1 MATLKVLI
9 PLDGSSFSRG
19 SLNRVYK
26 TLTPKRH
33 QLILMRVAPLP
44 TGIGTIPPRMLA
56 LSGSSDFIP
65 HFTSASE
72 LELNQH
78 PIYETQAWESTKAQI
93 ESELNQDMQD
103 LQKAGFDVVILIHFG
118 DIPQEIVTAIKQRN
132 IDLVVMATHGRKG
145 LERMLLGSIAET
157 VLQSTD
163 VPVLMVRPDQTES
176 LKSRDKSQHVL
187 IPIDES
193 DFSRSVLIHVMRLLR
208 PVDYHITLLR
218 VASMP
223 ELENPSPTP
232 NQSLDSWLLST
243 DSPTHQVEIAQTKKE
258 YATHYTRLINT
269 LQTNLLDDMQS
280 AGDFL
285 REAGFK
291 VELKVCFGKTATE
304 IQNFITYQ
312 HVDMVMMATHS
323 RKGLERL
330 VLGSVTKEVFDHV
343 HISIMMVKPNLEVYF
358 NTLRQSSVK
367 TPTT

>member
-19 SLNRVYK
+19 SLNSVYK

-56 LSGSSDFIP
+56 LSGSADFIP
-65 HFTSASE
+65 NFTSATE
-72 LELNQH
+72 LELSKH
-78 PIYETQAWESTKAQI
+78 PIYNSQTWESTKAQI
-93 ESELNQDMQD
+93 EGELNQDMQD

-118 DIPQEIVTAIKQRN
+118 DIAQEIVTAIKQRK

-176 LKSRDKSQHVL
+176 LESWDKPQHVL

-193 DFSRSVLIHVMRLLR
+193 DFSRSVLIHAMRLLR
-208 PVDYHITLLR
+208 PADYHITLLQ
-218 VASMP
+218 VTSMP
-223 ELENPSPTP
+223 ESENPSPTS
-232 NQSLDSWLLST
+232 NQSLDPWLLST
-243 DSPTHQVEIAQTKKE
+243 DSPKHPAEIAQTKKE
-258 YATHYTRLINT
+258 YATHYTRLINA
-269 LQTNLLDDMQS
+269 LQTNLLDDMKS
-280 AGDFL
+280 TGNL
-285 REAGFK
+285 LSELGFK
-291 VELKVCFGKTATE
+291 VELKVCFGNAATE

-312 HVDMVMMATHS
+312 HVDMVIMATHS

-330 VLGSVTKEVFDHV
+330 VLGSVTKEVFDHAP
-343 HISIMMVKPNLEVYF
+343 IPIMMVKPNLETYY
-358 NTLRQSSVK
+358 K
-367 TPTT
+367 TVR